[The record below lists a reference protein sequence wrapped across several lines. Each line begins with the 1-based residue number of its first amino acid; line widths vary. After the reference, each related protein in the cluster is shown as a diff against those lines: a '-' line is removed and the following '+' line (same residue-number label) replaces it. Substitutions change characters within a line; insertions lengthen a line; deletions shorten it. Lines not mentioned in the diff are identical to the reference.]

1 MYTTDKAKKIYRE
14 IQEIEKNWI
23 SIILDNIDNDKR
35 TEFEETIKK
44 VAKNSIDYLGKN
56 KEEFDEKN

>member
-23 SIILDNIDNDKR
+23 SILLDNINNDKR
-35 TEFEETIKK
+35 AEFEETIKK
-44 VAKNSIDYLGKN
+44 IAKNSIDYLGKN